1 MPSAPYAAL
10 LDAVRG
16 VRWPARH
23 AVRGVSAGVHHSHR
37 RGTSP
42 EFSEYRVYRQGD
54 DPRRIDW
61 RLLARSDRA
70 YIRLANERAMLSTML
85 VVDASA
91 SMAFPEPGLE
101 KWRLGRQ
108 LAVALAA
115 VVHADG
121 DPVGLMIATADDPRG
136 LMPRSRRGVTAEIA
150 RLLDAT
156 APAGQAA
163 LGRAAA
169 AARSSPRVVILSD
182 FLGDGDA
189 VLRVAREQIAA
200 GGEAHAVHIVSR
212 DELEPPARAIMA
224 TDPEDGD
231 IRRPLTERTR
241 AAYQSAFAQWQAALA
256 ADWHGAGATYTMV
269 RDDEPADRAVR
280 RITAPDTAEARPA

>member
-1 MPSAPYAAL
+1 
-10 LDAVRG
+10 
-16 VRWPARH
+16 
-23 AVRGVSAGVHHSHR
+23 
-37 RGTSP
+37 
-42 EFSEYRVYRQGD
+42 VYRQGD

-91 SMAFPEPGLE
+91 SMAFPEPGFG
-101 KWRLGRQ
+101 KWRIARQ

-115 VVHADG
+115 IVHSDG
-121 DPVGLMIATADDPRG
+121 DPVGLLIAGTADPRG
-136 LMPRSRRGVTAEIA
+136 LAPRSRRGVTAEIA
-150 RLLDAT
+150 RLLDET
-156 APAGQAA
+156 VPAGQAS
-163 LGRAAA
+163 LGRAVA

-182 FLGDGDA
+182 FLGDGEA
-189 VLRVAREQIAA
+189 VLHVAREQIAA

-212 DELEPPARAIMA
+212 DELDPPARSIMA

-231 IRRPLTERTR
+231 IRRPLTDRTR

-280 RITAPDTAEARPA
+280 RITAPDAAEARPA